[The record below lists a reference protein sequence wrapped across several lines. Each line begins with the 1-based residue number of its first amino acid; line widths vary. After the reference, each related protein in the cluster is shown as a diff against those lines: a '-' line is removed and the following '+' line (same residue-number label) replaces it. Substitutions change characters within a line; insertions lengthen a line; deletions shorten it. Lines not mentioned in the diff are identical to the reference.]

1 MGAPLGGRRRGLS
14 GEKHTAPLYSPP
26 NGRFAH
32 VLRAVPILPRS
43 HRTLTRR
50 RLLAVAVAIIG
61 AWVSYA
67 VYAATTAGHALDGR
81 VRALQKENATLRRQV
96 DLRKRELTSASSG
109 GWLEEEARRLG
120 YVRPGDRI
128 FVLASPG
135 AKLPP
140 DGGVDPGPLPGA
152 PSPAPRPAAA
162 PPPAQP
168 SSAPAPA
175 APASAA
181 PTPLQFTIPRR

>member
-1 MGAPLGGRRRGLS
+1 LPTS
-14 GEKHTAPLYSPP
+14 Q
-26 NGRFAH
+26 
-32 VLRAVPILPRS
+32 RAVAILPRS
-43 HRTLTRR
+43 RRTLTRR
-50 RLLAVAVAIIG
+50 RLLAVAVAVIG

-81 VRALQKENATLRRQV
+81 VRALQKENAALHQQV

-135 AKLPP
+135 ARLPA

-152 PSPAPRPAAA
+152 PSPAPRPAA
-162 PPPAQP
+162 
-168 SSAPAPA
+168 PAPA
-175 APASAA
+175 APPTAA
-181 PTPLQFTIPRR
+181 APPPAAATPGPTPLQFTVPRR

>member
-1 MGAPLGGRRRGLS
+1 V
-14 GEKHTAPLYSPP
+14 T
-26 NGRFAH
+26 
-32 VLRAVPILPRS
+32 
-43 HRTLTRR
+43 
-50 RLLAVAVAIIG
+50 
-61 AWVSYA
+61 YA

-81 VRALQKENATLRRQV
+81 VRALQKENATLRQQV
-96 DLRKRELTSASSG
+96 DLRRRDLASASSG

-152 PSPAPRPAAA
+152 PTPAPKPVAAPPAAPTGA
-162 PPPAQP
+162 PPPA
-168 SSAPAPA
+168 STPAPA
-175 APASAA
+175 G
-181 PTPLQFTIPRR
+181 PTPLQFTVPRR

>member
-1 MGAPLGGRRRGLS
+1 M
-14 GEKHTAPLYSPP
+14 
-26 NGRFAH
+26 
-32 VLRAVPILPRS
+32 
-43 HRTLTRR
+43 
-50 RLLAVAVAIIG
+50 AVAVVG

-81 VRALQKENATLRRQV
+81 VHALQKENAALRQQV
-96 DLRKRELTSASSG
+96 DLRKRELASASSG

-128 FVLASPG
+128 FVLATPG
-135 AKLPP
+135 SKLPP

-152 PSPAPRPAAA
+152 PSPAPRAAAA
-162 PPPAQP
+162 PPPAAP

-175 APASAA
+175 STPTPAG
-181 PTPLQFTIPRR
+181 PTPLQFTVPRR